1 LLPGCGEYGKS
12 RKEVV
17 WRILTRHLQDFH
29 EIITSGQPRERI
41 GLKVIFHKT
50 QVNRKIDIHN
60 IPIGPNFLTFI
71 IAEAGVNHNGDLDL
85 AKQLI
90 FAAKACGA
98 DCVKF
103 QTFRADHIVR
113 ADAPKAAYQLR
124 TTNPRES
131 QLDMLRRIELPRE
144 VYPELLQACQQAGI
158 LFLATPYD
166 PEDIDFLDSLGV
178 PAFKVASGQAVE
190 PNFLTAMALKGKPIL
205 LSTGMCT
212 LAEVGEAVD
221 VIRRAGNDQI
231 VVLQCTTNY
240 PCALEDVNLRA
251 METMAQ
257 AFGVPVGFS
266 DHTPTL
272 TAATLAV
279 GLGACVIER
288 HFTLDKGLP
297 GPDHS
302 SSSNPEEFR
311 QLVIQIREA
320 EKCLG
325 SAMKRPTQA
334 EIENA
339 KGMRRSIV
347 ASRFIKA
354 GEVLSLG
361 NLTMKRP
368 YDGLPQSCLKYLLG
382 RKAIVDIPMDTPIDL
397 GMVR

>member
-1 LLPGCGEYGKS
+1 MIDFQGIIAARQHGE
-12 RKEVV
+12 RLDLKEIVYKAQG
-17 WRILTRHLQDFH
+17 TR
-29 EIITSGQPRERI
+29 G
-41 GLKVIFHKT
+41 
-50 QVNRKIDIHN
+50 IDIHN
-60 IPIGPNFLTFI
+60 IPIGPDFSTFI

-85 AKQLI
+85 AKKLI

-113 ADAPKAAYQLR
+113 ADAPKAPYQLR
-124 TTNPRES
+124 TTALRES
-131 QLDMLRRIELPRE
+131 QLEMLRKLELPRE
-144 VYPELLQACQQAGI
+144 AYRELIHACEQAGI
-158 LFLATPYD
+158 LFLSTPYD
-166 PEDIDFLDSLGV
+166 LEDIDFLDSLGV
-178 PAFKVASGQAVE
+178 PAFKVASGQVVE
-190 PNFLTAMALKGKPIL
+190 PHFLTAMALKGKPIL

-212 LAEVGEAVD
+212 LAEAGGAVE
-221 VIRRAGNDQI
+221 VIRQAGNDQI

-240 PCALEDVNLRA
+240 PCALEDVNLLA

-257 AFGVPVGFS
+257 AFGVLVGFS
-266 DHTPTL
+266 DHTQTS

-325 SAMKRPTQA
+325 SAVKRPTQA
-334 EIENA
+334 ERENA
-339 KGMRRSIV
+339 QGMRRSIV
-347 ASRFIKA
+347 ASRPIKV
-354 GEVLSLG
+354 GEVLSLS

-382 RKAIVDIPMDTPIDL
+382 RKAIVDILMDAPIDL
-397 GMVR
+397 GMAR